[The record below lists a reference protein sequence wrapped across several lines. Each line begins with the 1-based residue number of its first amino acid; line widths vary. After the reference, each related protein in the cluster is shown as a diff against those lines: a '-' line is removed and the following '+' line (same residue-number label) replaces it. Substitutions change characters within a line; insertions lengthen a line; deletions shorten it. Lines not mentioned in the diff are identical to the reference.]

1 MRYNR
6 VLVKLSGAAMAGDRE
21 CGFDPDSLNHI
32 ADEVLRLHNNNVEV
46 AIVVGGGNI
55 FRGELGEKWG
65 IERAEADNIG
75 MIATVANSLML
86 RGVLTAKSNVDVRAM
101 TAIPIQTVAEPFIRL
116 RAVRHLELG
125 RMIILAAGTGNPY
138 VTTDYPAVQRAL
150 ELRADAILA
159 AKNGV
164 DGIYTGDPRR
174 NPDARRYRNVEYN
187 SVIRRNLRALDQSA
201 VLLARDHELPIHVF
215 NFDEPGLMYRICDGE
230 DVGTLIS
237 SAPDELVEADLLE
250 TEMERHTMPM
260 AVPAD

>member
-1 MRYNR
+1 
-6 VLVKLSGAAMAGDRE
+6 
-21 CGFDPDSLNHI
+21 
-32 ADEVLRLHNNNVEV
+32 EV

-159 AKNGV
+159 AKNGT
-164 DGIYTGDPRR
+164 DGIYTSDPRH
-174 NPDARRYRNVEYN
+174 NPDAQRYRNVEYN

-237 SAPDELVEADLLE
+237 SAPDELVE
-250 TEMERHTMPM
+250 TEREQHTMRV